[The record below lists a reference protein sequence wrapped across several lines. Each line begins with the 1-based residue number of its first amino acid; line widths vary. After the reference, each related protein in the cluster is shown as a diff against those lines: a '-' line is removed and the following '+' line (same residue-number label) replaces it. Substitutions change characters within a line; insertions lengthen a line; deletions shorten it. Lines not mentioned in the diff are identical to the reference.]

1 MSADE
6 STRYNV
12 FKGKFEMRS
21 KPEKI
26 AGNRIRSRFFKQ
38 TEVVNLETSMA
49 NYRKQIFPAAEI
61 SHTSGFLWYL
71 LVFGVE

>member
-12 FKGKFEMRS
+12 FEVKFEMRS

-26 AGNRIRSRFFKQ
+26 AGNRSRSRFVKQ
-38 TEVVNLETSMA
+38 TEVVHLETSMA
-49 NYRKQIFPAAEI
+49 N
-61 SHTSGFLWYL
+61 
-71 LVFGVE
+71 

>member
-12 FKGKFEMRS
+12 FEVKFEMRS

-26 AGNRIRSRFFKQ
+26 AGNRSRSRFFKQ

-49 NYRKQIFPAAEI
+49 N
-61 SHTSGFLWYL
+61 
-71 LVFGVE
+71 

>member
-12 FKGKFEMRS
+12 FEGRFEMRY

-26 AGNRIRSRFFKQ
+26 AGNRSRSRFVKQ
-38 TEVVNLETSMA
+38 TAVTAFGNIDGKLTQTNLTC
-49 NYRKQIFPAAEI
+49 R
-61 SHTSGFLWYL
+61 
-71 LVFGVE
+71 